1 MPQSTQCHDCLHYS
15 GEFKCE
21 AFLKGI
27 PRAIYTGEHD
37 HKEEFEG
44 DNGIRFESLEE
55 FNKELINSNKRL
67 K

>member
-21 AFLKGI
+21 AFLEGI

-55 FNKELINSNKRL
+55 FNKELTNSNKRL

>member
-21 AFLKGI
+21 AFLEGI

-44 DNGIRFESLEE
+44 DNGIRFES
-55 FNKELINSNKRL
+55 
-67 K
+67 

>member
-27 PRAIYTGEHD
+27 PRVIYTGEHD

-44 DNGIRFESLEE
+44 DNGIRFESIRE
-55 FNKELINSNKRL
+55 FNKELTNSNKRL

>member
-1 MPQSTQCHDCLHYS
+1 MPQSTQCSDCLHYF

-21 AFLKGI
+21 AFPKSI
-27 PRAIYTGEHD
+27 PRQIYTGEHD
-37 HKEEFEG
+37 HIKEFEG

-55 FNKELINSNKRL
+55 FDKELINSNKRL